1 MMAYLPEPCIF
12 MTCVAKLLAKQPIIL
27 SAISY
32 MTRRLESDIYL
43 TSG

>member
-1 MMAYLPEPCIF
+1 MMAYLPEPLYI
-12 MTCVAKLLAKQPIIL
+12 MTCVVKLLAKQPIIL

-32 MTRRLESDIYL
+32 MTRRFESDIYL